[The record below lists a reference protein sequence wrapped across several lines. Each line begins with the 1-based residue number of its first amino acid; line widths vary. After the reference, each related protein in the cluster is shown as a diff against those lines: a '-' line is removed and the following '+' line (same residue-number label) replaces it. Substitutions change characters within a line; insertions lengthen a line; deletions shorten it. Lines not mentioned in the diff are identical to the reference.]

1 MVGIRQRYAPSQV
14 HPNIGRDQLRY
25 VVCRTLIDCSI
36 SRMDWPPPAWRFMMS
51 VSVTAALN
59 HGHTVKIPRFVFIG
73 YNNAKYQV
81 AVETNG
87 TLNWTA
93 PR

>member
-1 MVGIRQRYAPSQV
+1 
-14 HPNIGRDQLRY
+14 
-25 VVCRTLIDCSI
+25 
-36 SRMDWPPPAWRFMMS
+36 MMS